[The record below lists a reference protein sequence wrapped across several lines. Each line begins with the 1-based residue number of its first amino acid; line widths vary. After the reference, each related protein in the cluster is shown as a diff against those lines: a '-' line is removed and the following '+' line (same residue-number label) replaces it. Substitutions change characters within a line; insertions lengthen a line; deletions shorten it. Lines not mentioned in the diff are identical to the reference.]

1 MVTSEFDKWKSATG
15 EALGDRL
22 DVLGLGPDGRLV
34 VVELKRDLTPPT
46 VHLQAVNCAA
56 MDALVA
62 SGRGRARV
70 AWHGTAALRLDFES
84 VEAALETKWLLIL
97 ELITSPPL
105 VLVASSFPRASLPRW
120 SG

>member
-46 VHLQAVNCAA
+46 VHLRAVNCAA

-62 SGRGRARV
+62 AGRGRAMGCLARDG
-70 AWHGTAALRLDFES
+70 GTAPGPRVRRGGARDQ
-84 VEAALETKWLLIL
+84 V
-97 ELITSPPL
+97 
-105 VLVASSFPRASLPRW
+105 VADP
-120 SG
+120 